1 MANTSSLP
9 PIRRIVT
16 CHNDDAKA
24 IVSHDSLIHTQLQL
38 YGNANALLWSSDTS
52 PAEVISKQDKGTVTT
67 GHVNN
72 GSILR
77 VVDLPP
83 RSIGSVHRSVSLDY
97 VVVQKGNVLLIMDD
111 GVNIPV
117 REGDV
122 VVQQAT
128 MHGWNNEGDDWA
140 RLICVLL
147 PAKAPVVNGIMLDA
161 HVTFAVK

>member
-1 MANTSSLP
+1 M
-9 PIRRIVT
+9 
-16 CHNDDAKA
+16 
-24 IVSHDSLIHTQLQL
+24 
-38 YGNANALLWSSDTS
+38 
-52 PAEVISKQDKGTVTT
+52 TT

-77 VVDLPP
+77 IVDLPP
-83 RSIGSVHRSVSLDY
+83 RSTGSAHRSVSLDY
-97 VVVQKGNVLLIMDD
+97 VVVQKGNVLLLMDD
-111 GVNIPV
+111 GVKIPV

-147 PAKAPVVNGIMLDA
+147 PAKVPVVNGITLDA
-161 HVTFAVK
+161 HFTFEVK